1 MGSSVEDPGRL
12 CWSLAFLVGQLLYLS
27 AEQVSVNHNSSRC
40 MSANNSL
47 CFAFFFLASSIQLSF
62 AGLGGVKQKGDLRTL
77 PGEAGEVDCSP
88 RSSFSGERNSL
99 GLVSFFFQLN
109 SAGLFD
115 GMMQTE

>member
-12 CWSLAFLVGQLLYLS
+12 CWSLAFFVGHLLYLS
-27 AEQVSVNHNSSRC
+27 AEQVSVNRNSSRC

-77 PGEAGEVDCSP
+77 P
-88 RSSFSGERNSL
+88 ERL
-99 GLVSFFFQLN
+99 EKLIVHPALHFLVRGTLW
-109 SAGLFD
+109 GW
-115 GMMQTE
+115 